1 MYSKEQYS
9 KIRQQFWTKF
19 GQYMKPVPGAGNKQ
33 VNWLNYK
40 TGIPGIHFHMEAGN
54 QQATIAIEIRNKDT
68 YERESYYN
76 HFLSLKTL
84 LENETGYQ
92 WDWDKDL
99 LLHHTQV
106 ISRISQSLSPVH
118 ITKEADWPVIIG
130 FLKPRIMALDKFW
143 ESVKDSFE

>member
-1 MYSKEQYS
+1 MHSKEQYP

-19 GQYMKPVPGAGNKQ
+19 GQYMKLVPGAGDKQ

-40 TGIPGIHFHMEAGN
+40 TGIPGIYFRMEAGH
-54 QQATIAIEIRNKDT
+54 QQAIVAIEIRHKDQD
-68 YERESYYN
+68 ERKRYYN

-92 WDWDKDL
+92 WDWHKDL

-106 ISRISQSLSPVH
+106 ISRISQSLSPIH
-118 ITKEADWPVIIG
+118 INNEADWPAIIG
-130 FLKPRIMALDKFW
+130 FLKPRIIALDNFW